1 LILNNADVKRPCP
14 GLGLP
19 NFIRAPNI
27 IIDSFS
33 PPITKQKLKKKKKK
47 NKSFSNVQ
55 IKLPGLLI
63 AIPKAGFHVEK
74 SQF

>member
-1 LILNNADVKRPCP
+1 LILNNADLKRPCP

-33 PPITKQKLKKKKKK
+33 PPITKQKLKKK
-47 NKSFSNVQ
+47 
-55 IKLPGLLI
+55 IKIKIKVFPMF
-63 AIPKAGFHVEK
+63 K
-74 SQF
+74 